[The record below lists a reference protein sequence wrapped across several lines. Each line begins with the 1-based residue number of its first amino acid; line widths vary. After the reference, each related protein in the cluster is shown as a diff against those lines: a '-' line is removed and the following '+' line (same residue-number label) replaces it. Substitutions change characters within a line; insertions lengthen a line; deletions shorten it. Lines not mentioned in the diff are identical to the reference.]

1 MSGRKQKTERKKTK
15 KTKKVERT
23 ESQVCF
29 EDALL
34 AFLRN
39 VGQRVGKFKSRGG
52 AQTLGPVAMSVCAT
66 EALDLGRSAENPQEY
81 LSAAAYALAT
91 AMQQGRAWALPLK
104 PAPEQSPES
113 SEKPSEAPE
122 SKGKEKSRGKGE

>member
-15 KTKKVERT
+15 KPEQT
-23 ESQVCF
+23 EPQVFF

-52 AQTLGPVAMSVCAT
+52 AHTLGPVAMSVCAT
-66 EALDLGRSAENPQEY
+66 EALDLGRSAEDPQEY
-81 LSAAAYALAT
+81 LSAAAYALAA

-104 PAPEQSPES
+104 PAPEQPPES
-113 SEKPSEAPE
+113 TEKPPEPSEGAP
-122 SKGKEKSRGKGE
+122 K

>member
-1 MSGRKQKTERKKTK
+1 
-15 KTKKVERT
+15 
-23 ESQVCF
+23 
-29 EDALL
+29 
-34 AFLRN
+34 
-39 VGQRVGKFKSRGG
+39 
-52 AQTLGPVAMSVCAT
+52 VCAT
-66 EALDLGRSAENPQEY
+66 EELDLARNSGDVRKY
-81 LSAAAYALAT
+81 LSAAAYALAA